1 MEPRKS
7 IAKDLSEG
15 AMPSVANQIDLLFET
30 SWEVCNKVGGIY
42 AVLSTKARTLGEQF
56 GDKLIF
62 IGPDLWNE
70 DNPSPYFK
78 ERKTLLKQAQQ
89 KLQLPWGISIRVG
102 RWDIPGAPQVVL
114 VNWGET
120 ARHLSEI
127 YGEMWRDYGVDSLH
141 SYGDY
146 EESCAFAVASAIVIQ
161 ALTQHLKANPSR
173 VVAHFD
179 EWTTGMGLLY
189 LKNCEPRISTIF
201 TTHATSIG
209 RSICGNGKPLY
220 DYFHQYNGDQMAVEL
235 NMQSKH
241 SLEKAAAHNA
251 DCFTTVS
258 EVTAR
263 ECEQLLQ
270 IRPQVVTPNGFEPDF
285 VPKTV
290 KYNRLRKDGR
300 DKLLTVAKAVTGHQ
314 YGPDTFIIAT
324 SGRHEYRNKGLDLY
338 LDVLAALEQ
347 ELPADQE
354 ALAFV
359 LVPGWV
365 REPSGDVVTNLYFD
379 GAVKTQPDYLTH
391 RLNNEGEDEVCR
403 RIEQLQGEGK
413 LKKLRVIYVPS
424 YLDGHDGVVDITY
437 YDLLPALDLTMFPSY
452 YEPWG
457 YTPLES
463 VAFGVPTITDDKAG
477 FGQWV
482 LDNFQNGLMKS
493 GVYVVDR
500 TDSNYDRAAALIR
513 MAAQEYITEDVSLRL
528 KARNL
533 AFLTAAKADWKFFI
547 LNYDKA
553 FEIALSRNVRR

>member
-15 AMPSVANQIDLLFET
+15 AMPNVANQIDLLFET

-189 LKNCEPRISTIF
+189 LKNREPRISTIF

-314 YGPDTFIIAT
+314 YGSDTFIIAT
-324 SGRHEYRNKGLDLY
+324 SGRHEYRNKGLDMF
-338 LDVLAALEQ
+338 LDVLAGLEN
-347 ELPADQE
+347 ELPSEQE

-365 REPSGDVVTNLYFD
+365 KEPSGDVVTNLYFD

-403 RIEQLQGEGK
+403 RIEQLQAEGK

>member
-15 AMPSVANQIDLLFET
+15 ATPSVANQIDLLFET

-120 ARHLSEI
+120 GRHLSEI

-189 LKNCEPRISTIF
+189 LKNREPRVSTIF

-324 SGRHEYRNKGLDLY
+324 SGRHEYRNKGLDMY
-338 LDVLAALEQ
+338 LDVLAGLEQ

-365 REPSGDVVTNLYFD
+365 KEPSGDVVTNLYFD

-500 TDSNYDRAAALIR
+500 TDSNYAQAAALIR
-513 MAAQEYITEDVSLRL
+513 MAALEYITEDVSLRL

-553 FEIALSRNVRR
+553 FEIALSRNMRR

>member
-15 AMPSVANQIDLLFET
+15 ATPSVANQIDLLFET

-114 VNWGET
+114 VNWGDT
-120 ARHLSEI
+120 AAHLSEI
-127 YGEMWRDYGVDSLH
+127 YGEMWCDYGVDSLH

-173 VVAHFD
+173 IVAHFD

-189 LKNCEPRISTIF
+189 LKNREPRVSTIF

-220 DYFHQYNGDQMAVEL
+220 DYFHQYNGDQMAAEL

-338 LDVLAALEQ
+338 LDVLAGLEQ

-365 REPSGDVVTNLYFD
+365 KEPSGDVVTNLYFD

-513 MAAQEYITEDVSLRL
+513 MAALEYITEDVSLRL

>member
-15 AMPSVANQIDLLFET
+15 ATPSVANQIDLLFET

-114 VNWGET
+114 VNWGDT

-189 LKNCEPRISTIF
+189 LKNREPRVSTIF

-324 SGRHEYRNKGLDLY
+324 SGRHEYRNKGLDMY
-338 LDVLAALEQ
+338 LDVLAGLEQ

-379 GAVKTQPDYLTH
+379 GAVRTQPDYLTH

-513 MAAQEYITEDVSLRL
+513 MAALEYITEDVSLRL

>member
-1 MEPRKS
+1 
-7 IAKDLSEG
+7 
-15 AMPSVANQIDLLFET
+15 MPNVANQIDLLFET

-189 LKNCEPRISTIF
+189 LKNREPRISTIF

-220 DYFHQYNGDQMAVEL
+220 DYFHQYNGDQMAAEL

-500 TDSNYDRAAALIR
+500 TDSNYAQAAALIR

-528 KARNL
+528 KPRNL

>member
-15 AMPSVANQIDLLFET
+15 ATPSVANQIDLLFET

-89 KLQLPWGISIRVG
+89 KLQLPWGINIRVG

-114 VNWGET
+114 VNPGET

-146 EESCAFAVASAIVIQ
+146 EESCAFAVASAIAIQ

-189 LKNCEPRISTIF
+189 IKNRKPRISTIF

-241 SLEKAAAHNA
+241 SLEKAAAHHA

-300 DKLLTVAKAVTGHQ
+300 EKLLTVAKAVTGHR

-324 SGRHEYRNKGLDLY
+324 SGRHEYRNKGLDMF
-338 LDVLAALEQ
+338 LDVLAGLEQ

-365 REPSGDVVTNLYFD
+365 KEPSGDVVTNLYFD

-403 RIEQLQGEGK
+403 RIEQLQGEGR

-477 FGQWV
+477 LGQWV

-500 TDSNYDRAAALIR
+500 TDSNYAQAAALIR
-513 MAAQEYITEDVSLRL
+513 MAALEYITEDVSLRL

>member
-15 AMPSVANQIDLLFET
+15 ATPSVANQIDLLFET

-114 VNWGET
+114 VNRGET

-189 LKNCEPRISTIF
+189 LKNREPRISTIF

-324 SGRHEYRNKGLDLY
+324 SGRHEYRNKGLDMY
-338 LDVLAALEQ
+338 LDVLAGLEQ

-365 REPSGDVVTNLYFD
+365 KEPSSDVVTNLYFD

-500 TDSNYDRAAALIR
+500 TDSNYAQAAALIR
-513 MAAQEYITEDVSLRL
+513 MAALEYITEDVSLRL

-553 FEIALSRNVRR
+553 FEIALSRNMRR

>member
-15 AMPSVANQIDLLFET
+15 ATPSVANQIDLLFET

-114 VNWGET
+114 VNWGDT

-189 LKNCEPRISTIF
+189 LKNREPRVSTIF

-324 SGRHEYRNKGLDLY
+324 SGRHEYRNKGLDMY
-338 LDVLAALEQ
+338 LDVLAGLEQ

-365 REPSGDVVTNLYFD
+365 KEPSGDVVTNLYFD

-424 YLDGHDGVVDITY
+424 YLDGHDGVIDITY

-500 TDSNYDRAAALIR
+500 TDSNYAQAAALIR
-513 MAAQEYITEDVSLRL
+513 MAALEYITEDVSLRL

>member
-15 AMPSVANQIDLLFET
+15 ATPSVANQIDLLFET

-114 VNWGET
+114 VNWGDT

-189 LKNCEPRISTIF
+189 LKNREPRVSTIF

-324 SGRHEYRNKGLDLY
+324 SGRHEYRNKGLDMY
-338 LDVLAALEQ
+338 LDVLAGLEQ

-365 REPSGDVVTNLYFD
+365 KEPSGDVVTNLYFD

-500 TDSNYDRAAALIR
+500 TDSNYAQAAALIR
-513 MAAQEYITEDVSLRL
+513 IAALEYITEDVSLRL

>member
-15 AMPSVANQIDLLFET
+15 ATPSVANQIDLLFET

-114 VNWGET
+114 VNPGET

-146 EESCAFAVASAIVIQ
+146 EESCAFAVASAIAIQ

-189 LKNCEPRISTIF
+189 IKNREPRISTIF

-241 SLEKAAAHNA
+241 SLEKAAAHHA

-300 DKLLTVAKAVTGHQ
+300 EKLLTVAKAVTGHR

-324 SGRHEYRNKGLDLY
+324 SGRHEYRNKGLDMF
-338 LDVLAALEQ
+338 LDVLAGLEQ

-365 REPSGDVVTNLYFD
+365 KEPSGDVVTNLYFD

-403 RIEQLQGEGK
+403 RIEQMQGEGR

-500 TDSNYDRAAALIR
+500 TDSNYAQAAALIR
-513 MAAQEYITEDVSLRL
+513 MAALEYITEDVSLRL

>member
-15 AMPSVANQIDLLFET
+15 ATPSVANQIDLLFET

-89 KLQLPWGISIRVG
+89 KLQLPWGINIRVG

-114 VNWGET
+114 VNPGET

-146 EESCAFAVASAIVIQ
+146 EESCAFAVASAIAIQ

-189 LKNCEPRISTIF
+189 IKNREPRISTIF

-241 SLEKAAAHNA
+241 SLEKAAAHHA

-300 DKLLTVAKAVTGHQ
+300 EKLLTVAKAVTGHRF
-314 YGPDTFIIAT
+314 GPDTFIIAT
-324 SGRHEYRNKGLDLY
+324 SGRHEYRNKGLDMF
-338 LDVLAALEQ
+338 LDVLAGLEQ

-365 REPSGDVVTNLYFD
+365 KEPSGDVVTNLYFD

-403 RIEQLQGEGK
+403 RIEQMQGEGR

-500 TDSNYDRAAALIR
+500 TDSNYVQAAALIR
-513 MAAQEYITEDVSLRL
+513 MAALEYITEDVSLRL

>member
-15 AMPSVANQIDLLFET
+15 ATPSVANQIDLLFET

-114 VNWGET
+114 VNWGDT
-120 ARHLSEI
+120 ARHLSDI

-189 LKNCEPRISTIF
+189 LKNREPRVSTIF

-324 SGRHEYRNKGLDLY
+324 SGRHEYRNKGLDMY
-338 LDVLAALEQ
+338 LDVLAGLEQ

-365 REPSGDVVTNLYFD
+365 KEPSGDVVTNLYFD

-500 TDSNYDRAAALIR
+500 TDSNYAQAAALIR
-513 MAAQEYITEDVSLRL
+513 MAALEYITEDVSLRL

-553 FEIALSRNVRR
+553 FEIALSRNMRR

>member
-15 AMPSVANQIDLLFET
+15 ATPSVANQIDLLFET

-114 VNWGET
+114 VNWGDT
-120 ARHLSEI
+120 AAHLSEI
-127 YGEMWRDYGVDSLH
+127 YGEMWCDYGVDSLH

-189 LKNCEPRISTIF
+189 LKNREPRVSTIF

-270 IRPQVVTPNGFEPDF
+270 IRPQVVTPNGFVPDF

-324 SGRHEYRNKGLDLY
+324 SGRHEYRNKGLDMY
-338 LDVLAALEQ
+338 LDVLAGLEQ

-365 REPSGDVVTNLYFD
+365 KEPSGDVVTNLYFD

-500 TDSNYDRAAALIR
+500 TDSNYAQAAALIR
-513 MAAQEYITEDVSLRL
+513 MAALEYITEDVSLRL

-553 FEIALSRNVRR
+553 FEIALSRNMRR

>member
-15 AMPSVANQIDLLFET
+15 ATPSVANQIDLLFET

-120 ARHLSEI
+120 AAHLSEI

-146 EESCAFAVASAIVIQ
+146 EESCAFAVASAVVIR

-173 VVAHFD
+173 VIAHFD

-189 LKNCEPRISTIF
+189 LKNREPGISTIF

-300 DKLLTVAKAVTGHQ
+300 DRLLTVAKAVTGHQ

-324 SGRHEYRNKGLDLY
+324 SGRHEYRNKGLDMF

-365 REPSGDVVTNLYFD
+365 KEPSGDVVTNLYFD

-500 TDSNYDRAAALIR
+500 TDSNYVRAAALIR
-513 MAAQEYITEDVSLRL
+513 MAALEYITEDVSLRL

>member
-1 MEPRKS
+1 
-7 IAKDLSEG
+7 
-15 AMPSVANQIDLLFET
+15 MPSVANQIDLLFET

-189 LKNCEPRISTIF
+189 LKNREPRISTIF

-220 DYFHQYNGDQMAVEL
+220 DYFHQYNGDQMAAEL

-338 LDVLAALEQ
+338 LDVLAGLEQ

-403 RIEQLQGEGK
+403 RIEQLQAEGK

-513 MAAQEYITEDVSLRL
+513 MAALEYITEDVSLRL

>member
-15 AMPSVANQIDLLFET
+15 ATPSVANQIDLLFET

-189 LKNCEPRISTIF
+189 LKNREPRVSTIF

-209 RSICGNGKPLY
+209 RSIYGNGKPLY

-324 SGRHEYRNKGLDLY
+324 SGRHEYRNKGLDMY
-338 LDVLAALEQ
+338 LDVLAGLEQ

-365 REPSGDVVTNLYFD
+365 KEPSGDVVTNLYFD

-500 TDSNYDRAAALIR
+500 TDSNYAQAAALIR
-513 MAAQEYITEDVSLRL
+513 MAALEYITEDVSLRL

-553 FEIALSRNVRR
+553 FEIALSRNMRR

>member
-15 AMPSVANQIDLLFET
+15 ATPSVANQIDLLFET

-114 VNWGET
+114 VNWGDT

-146 EESCAFAVASAIVIQ
+146 EESCAFAVASAIVIK

-189 LKNCEPRISTIF
+189 LKNREPRVSTIF

-324 SGRHEYRNKGLDLY
+324 SGRHEYRNKGLDMY
-338 LDVLAALEQ
+338 LDVLAGLEQ

-365 REPSGDVVTNLYFD
+365 KEPSGDVVTNLYFD

-500 TDSNYDRAAALIR
+500 TDSNYAQAAALIR
-513 MAAQEYITEDVSLRL
+513 MAALEYITEDVSLRL

-553 FEIALSRNVRR
+553 FEIALSRNMRR